1 MNLPNTI
8 KLATMGFKPMDIKKF
23 NESQISDEEIIKL
36 AENGYSVKDV
46 DELIASAQKES
57 ETVQPE
63 QTAPP
68 EQEPASAPDPQG
80 DPASIDYKEKFEA
93 QEEELKKLKQT
104 ISTLQNQLTHKN
116 LGPVSQET
124 PRQKF
129 QEALKGLY

>member
-8 KLATMGFKPMDIKKF
+8 KLATMGFKPQDIKKF
-23 NESQISDEEIIKL
+23 NESQISDDEIIKL

-46 DELIASAQKES
+46 DELIASAQKEA

-63 QTAPP
+63 ATAPTD
-68 EQEPASAPDPQG
+68 QEPDSAPDPQG

-116 LGPVSQET
+116 LGSASQET